1 MRHRLRDGRQR
12 RPNTCTRKPPDQK
25 MVSREKRDIPDTA
38 IIPVVQS
45 FLVSEKIK
53 SAGLAVMSN
62 LVILVQTELTEGLW
76 EVVVKT
82 SWAGQLMVQGMV
94 CPACIEHVD
103 NSILPFIGRVIAR
116 GLIFLGGRG
125 DKILPAT
132 FDAVRRGINPGNDF
146 VRHRITR
153 YVSQQRL
160 SAGVT
165 RQQHNADKRFG
176 LMEDFFCSPVKF
188 HNPI

>member
-1 MRHRLRDGRQR
+1 M
-12 RPNTCTRKPPDQK
+12 
-25 MVSREKRDIPDTA
+25 MSREKKGMKRDIPDTA

-62 LVILVQTELTEGLW
+62 LVILVQTELTEGLL
-76 EVVVKT
+76 EVMVKT
-82 SWAGQLMVQGMV
+82 SWAGQLVVQGMV

-103 NSILPFIGRVIAR
+103 NSILPFIGRVIAK

-132 FDAVRRGINPGNDF
+132 FDAVRRGINNDF
-146 VRHRITR
+146 VRHRITC

-160 SAGVT
+160 NAGVT
-165 RQQHNADKRFG
+165 RQQHNADKCFG
-176 LMEDFFCSPVKF
+176 LMEDFLLFFKSGIERVVVTCQTTQLGTSVQIMSKK
-188 HNPI
+188 